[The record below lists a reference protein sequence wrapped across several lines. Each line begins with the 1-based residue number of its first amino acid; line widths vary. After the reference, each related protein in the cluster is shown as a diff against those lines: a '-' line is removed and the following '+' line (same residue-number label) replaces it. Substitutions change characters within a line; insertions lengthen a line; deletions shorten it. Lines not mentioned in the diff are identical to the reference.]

1 MPIHPTAIVDARARI
16 DAGAHIGPYCI
27 VDGDAEIR
35 AGCKLLH
42 SVYVTGWTTI
52 GPDCEI
58 HPHAI
63 IGHAP
68 QDIKYHGERSYCR
81 IGRGCII
88 RENASIHRGTIPDSE
103 TVVGE
108 GCFLL
113 GGAHVGHNCRVGNKV
128 TLINNVLLAGH
139 VTVEDCVTIGGAT
152 AVHQFVRIGELA
164 MVAGGA
170 RVVMDVPPFALTD
183 PQGRVAG
190 LNRVGLR
197 RNEYGRDELNAL
209 RDAYRTLYGG
219 RAEFRDSVRK
229 LAEQATTP
237 ATQKLLRFIDS
248 PTRRGIVGR
257 SRGRASRDADET
269 REASA

>member
-1 MPIHPTAIVDARARI
+1 MPIHPTAIVDPRAKI
-16 DAGAHIGPYCI
+16 DPTVHVGPFCI
-27 VDGDAEIR
+27 IEGEVEIE
-35 AGCKLLH
+35 AGCRLLH

-52 GPDCEI
+52 GADCEV
-58 HPHAI
+58 HPHVI
-63 IGHAP
+63 LGHAP

-88 RENASIHRGTIPDSE
+88 RENASVHRGTIPDSE
-103 TVVGE
+103 TTVGE

-113 GGAHVGHNCRVGNKV
+113 GGSHVGHNCRVGNKV

-190 LNRVGLR
+190 LNRIGLR
-197 RNEYGRDELNAL
+197 RNEYGREELVAL

-219 RAEFRDSVRK
+219 RAEFRDSVRV
-229 LAEQATTP
+229 LAAQATTP
-237 ATQKLLRFIDS
+237 ATKKLLRFIES
-248 PTRRGIVGR
+248 PTRRGIAGR
-257 SRGRASRDADET
+257 WRGRGSRNAGDVPEMNA
-269 REASA
+269 